1 MSSFKT
7 LLNHVKAF
15 VFDVDGVFTDGQV
28 YLLPGKEFIRAVNI
42 KDGYAIQ
49 HCIKMGYP
57 VAIISGG
64 KSEEVVKR
72 FQKLGVTDIYMGA
85 SSKFDLYEDFRMKY
99 QLEHRH
105 ILFMGDDIPDYE
117 IMQNVGVPTCPADAA
132 NEIKEIAIYISDKGG
147 GKACVRD
154 VVEQVMRLHGK
165 WMDKNA
171 FEW

>member
-1 MSSFKT
+1 MSNFKS
-7 LLNHVKAF
+7 LLKHVKAF

-28 YLLPGKEFIRAVNI
+28 FLFPGENFVRAVNI

-49 HCIKMGYP
+49 HCTKMGFP

-64 KSEEVVKR
+64 KSDEVVKR

-85 SSKFDLYEDFRMKY
+85 SSKLDLYEDFRIKY
-99 QLEHRH
+99 HLEHSN

-117 IMQNVGVPTCPADAA
+117 IMQKVGIPTCPADAA
-132 NEIKEIAIYISDKGG
+132 QEIKEIAVYISDKNG
-147 GKACVRD
+147 GKGCVRD
-154 VVEQVMRLHGK
+154 VVEQVLRLHKK

>member
-1 MSSFKT
+1 M
-7 LLNHVKAF
+7 NHVKAF
-15 VFDVDGVFTDGQV
+15 AFDVDGVFTDGQV
-28 YLLPGKEFIRAVNI
+28 YLFPKEDFVRAVNI

-64 KSEEVVKR
+64 KSDQVAKR
-72 FQKLGVTDIYMGA
+72 FQKLGVTDIYLGA
-85 SSKFDLYEDFRMKY
+85 SNKLDMYEDFRMKY
-99 QLEHRH
+99 QLENSN

-117 IMQNVGVPTCPADAA
+117 IMQKVGIPTCPADAA
-132 NEIKEIAIYISDKGG
+132 NEIKEIAVYISDKGG
-147 GKACVRD
+147 GKGCVRD
-154 VVEQVMRLHGK
+154 VVEQVMRLHKK

>member
-1 MSSFKT
+1 MSSFKS

-15 VFDVDGVFTDGQV
+15 AFDVDGVFTDGQV
-28 YLLPGKEFIRAVNI
+28 YLFPKEDFVRAVNI

-64 KSEEVVKR
+64 KSNEVAKR
-72 FQKLGVTDIYMGA
+72 FQKLGVTDIYLGA
-85 SSKFDLYEDFRMKY
+85 SNKLEIYEDFRMKY
-99 QLEHRH
+99 QLEHIN

-117 IMQNVGVPTCPADAA
+117 IMQKVGIPTCPADAA
-132 NEIKEIAIYISDKGG
+132 YEIKEIAVYISDKGG
-147 GKACVRD
+147 GNGCVRD
-154 VVEQVMRLHGK
+154 IVEQVMRLHKK